1 MVSSLKDWERAERE
15 RSAQEA
21 SQEDFSD
28 LTSDPKDIA
37 RYLNPPSTT
46 IHSLEFA
53 FHLLGDIRGK
63 TVLEYGCGDG
73 INTILLA
80 NRGARVIALDISPD
94 LIGVARRR
102 LETNGFSTD
111 VDFIAGSAH
120 DVPLESESI
129 DIVFGIAILH
139 HLDLQLSSRE
149 VYRLLKKGGIAI
161 FQEPVRN
168 SKTLK
173 AIRKLI
179 PYKAPN
185 VSPYER
191 PLTDQEL
198 TDFAGDF
205 SSYSAKAF
213 ELPTSSLVYNM
224 LSLPRNIT
232 ETLRRCDATILKN
245 FSLLRYYSPVRVI
258 HMRK

>member
-28 LTSDPKDIA
+28 LKSDPKDIA
-37 RYLNPPSTT
+37 RYLNPPAST

-53 FHLLGDIRGK
+53 FHLLGDIRNK

-80 NRGARVIALDISPD
+80 NRSTRVLALDISPD
-94 LIGVARRR
+94 LIEVARRR
-102 LETNGFSTD
+102 LKINGMSD
-111 VDFIAGSAH
+111 GVDFIAASAH

-139 HLDLQLSSRE
+139 HLDLELSSKE
-149 VYRLLKKGGIAI
+149 VYRVLKKGGVAI
-161 FQEPVRN
+161 CQEPVRN

-179 PYKAPN
+179 PYQAPN

-198 TDFAGDF
+198 NHFASNF

-213 ELPTSSLVYNM
+213 ELPTSSPVYNM

-232 ETLRRCDATILKN
+232 EALRRYDATMLKN

-258 HMRK
+258 HMTK

>member
-1 MVSSLKDWERAERE
+1 MVSSLKEWERAERD

-21 SQEDFSD
+21 LHEDFSD
-28 LTSDPKDIA
+28 LTCDPKDIA
-37 RYLNPPSTT
+37 RYLNPPANT

-80 NRGARVIALDISPD
+80 NRGARVISLDISPD
-94 LIGVARRR
+94 LISVARRR
-102 LETNGFSTD
+102 LTTNGVCKG

-120 DVPLESESI
+120 DVPLESESV
-129 DIVFGIAILH
+129 DVVFGIAILH
-139 HLDLQLSSRE
+139 HLDLELASRE
-149 VYRLLKKGGIAI
+149 IHRLLKKGGTAI

-173 AIRKLI
+173 TIRKLI

-198 TDFAGDF
+198 RSFATGF
-205 SSYSAKAF
+205 SSLFAKAF

-232 ETLRRCDATILKN
+232 EGLRRYDARLLKICPP
-245 FSLLRYYSPVRVI
+245 LRYYSPVRVI
-258 HMRK
+258 HMTK